1 MVRKE
6 PLINVLRTNGWH
18 KYNGLVG
25 IDARFILPPA
35 TTAPPGT
42 LPETIEGGGVPY
54 GLSNEDDGGGTY
66 RILDREG
73 IPMDRLRQ

>member
-1 MVRKE
+1 V
-6 PLINVLRTNGWH
+6 
-18 KYNGLVG
+18 
-25 IDARFILPPA
+25 